1 MGLIYVLQSP
11 DGKMYVGQTRRELHV
26 RLREHW
32 NARGTAI
39 GQAIRRYG
47 RWDPASKTIV
57 GFRVLAFPCRDDRLA
72 EREARLIARLATL
85 APRGYNRS

>member
-1 MGLIYVLQSP
+1 MGVIYVLQSP
-11 DGKMYVGQTRRELHV
+11 DGRMYVGQTRRELHV

-47 RWDPASKTIV
+47 RWDPKTKTIL
-57 GFRVLAFPCRDDRLA
+57 GFRVLAFPCPDHRLA
-72 EREARLIARLATL
+72 ERETRFIAQLKTL
-85 APRGYNRS
+85 APRGYNRQ